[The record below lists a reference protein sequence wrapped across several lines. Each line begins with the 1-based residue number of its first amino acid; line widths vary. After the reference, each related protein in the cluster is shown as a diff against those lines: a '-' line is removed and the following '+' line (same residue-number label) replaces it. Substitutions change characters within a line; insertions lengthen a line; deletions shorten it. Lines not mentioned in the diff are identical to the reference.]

1 MIKMTMSFESEDSPL
16 FPEFNEFSQDS
27 FCSFGNKSFF
37 DFNQANDCLS
47 DRFNEKVNDSDIT
60 FCSRNDNSV
69 ESNQLTGN
77 FCKGEISTIN
87 QSCSIPLFKN
97 TYNLNTVKDTKSTD
111 LETQRAKTI
120 PKFMTTIE
128 ISQKPEAIKP
138 KEEEP
143 PKYFPEISI
152 NVIIRQFNISK
163 ELKLN
168 ILFDNKI
175 DNYELESKREV
186 LESNTVR
193 RRRRNKSKD
202 IIYRPDNILSQLIN
216 ILNSA
221 LLNFINK
228 LITALYTK
236 EEINQILKGL
246 HLSIEI
252 SKEDLKQVIKK
263 NDYKCRYNL
272 KKIDDIKKL
281 LKLTLKEYFSFAI
294 SPKYDLFKYPSNY
307 NELIIGK
314 ILQDE
319 TYKDIFEFI
328 LFDLTVMDWLD
339 IFLYKKDLED
349 IEKFN
354 SFYQKEKIK
363 ESFEGID
370 LYIDKIL
377 YKKDNIYFQ
386 CFALISYNLER
397 FLFLKEK
404 RKTTKKKKL
413 IQPRKKKRRE

>member
-1 MIKMTMSFESEDSPL
+1 M
-16 FPEFNEFSQDS
+16 
-27 FCSFGNKSFF
+27 
-37 DFNQANDCLS
+37 
-47 DRFNEKVNDSDIT
+47 
-60 FCSRNDNSV
+60 
-69 ESNQLTGN
+69 
-77 FCKGEISTIN
+77 
-87 QSCSIPLFKN
+87 
-97 TYNLNTVKDTKSTD
+97 
-111 LETQRAKTI
+111 
-120 PKFMTTIE
+120 
-128 ISQKPEAIKP
+128 
-138 KEEEP
+138 
-143 PKYFPEISI
+143 
-152 NVIIRQFNISK
+152 
-163 ELKLN
+163 
-168 ILFDNKI
+168 
-175 DNYELESKREV
+175 
-186 LESNTVR
+186 
-193 RRRRNKSKD
+193 
-202 IIYRPDNILSQLIN
+202 
-216 ILNSA
+216 
-221 LLNFINK
+221 NFINK

-272 KKIDDIKKL
+272 KKIDDIKNL
-281 LKLTLKEYFSFAI
+281 LKLTLKDYFSFAI

-319 TYKDIFEFI
+319 TNKDIFEFI

-404 RKTTKKKKL
+404 RKTKKKKKL

>member
-1 MIKMTMSFESEDSPL
+1 MTKMNMSFESEDSPL
-16 FPEFNEFSQDS
+16 FPKFNEFSQDS
-27 FCSFGNKSFF
+27 FCSFGNKSFC
-37 DFNQANDCLS
+37 DFNQANDCLCG
-47 DRFNEKVNDSDIT
+47 RFNENGNGYDIT
-60 FCSRNDNSV
+60 SSSRNDNSV
-69 ESNQLTGN
+69 ESNKKTGN
-77 FCKGEISTIN
+77 FCIGEISTIN
-87 QSCSIPLFKN
+87 QSCSIPLFSN
-97 TYNLNTVKDTKSTD
+97 NYNLNTVKDTKSTD
-111 LETQRAKTI
+111 LETQKAKTI
-120 PKFMTTIE
+120 PKFLTTIE
-128 ISQKPEAIKP
+128 ISQKPKVIKP

-163 ELKLN
+163 ELKSN
-168 ILFDNKI
+168 ILFDYKI
-175 DNYELESKREV
+175 ENYELESKREV

-272 KKIDDIKKL
+272 KKIDDIKNL

-319 TYKDIFEFI
+319 TNKDIFEFI
-328 LFDLTVMDWLD
+328 LNDLTVMDWLD

-354 SFYQKEKIK
+354 SFYQKERIK

-370 LYIDKIL
+370 HYIDKII